1 MEEEGTPAEDNI
13 EENEELEEEPC
24 EDLEEVRCEELEEEE
39 PNACH
44 HC

>member
-1 MEEEGTPAEDNI
+1 MLPEMNEDGTPAEDNI
-13 EENEELEEEPC
+13 DEN
-24 EDLEEVRCEELEEEE
+24 EELEEEE